1 MLKIE
6 LKVGFYM
13 KTISE
18 QTYTMKKISIYSC
31 RYLVH
36 TSRLRELKPFGILVV
51 AKDIFKEQISH

>member
-36 TSRLRELKPFGILVV
+36 TSRLRELKPFGI
-51 AKDIFKEQISH
+51 QSY